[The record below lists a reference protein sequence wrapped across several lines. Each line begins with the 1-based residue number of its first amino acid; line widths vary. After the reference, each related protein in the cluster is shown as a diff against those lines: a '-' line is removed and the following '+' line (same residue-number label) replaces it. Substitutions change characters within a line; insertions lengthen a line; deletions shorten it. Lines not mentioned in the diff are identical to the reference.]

1 MKFLSRQTLD
11 ILYKLTVRSVIDYGL
26 ILYSNNLNVSDKGRL
41 EQVQYRAAKLCSGA
55 LHFTNREKF
64 NTELGWES
72 IENRAKFLGLSLFHK
87 IKLHETRPLSRKFMP
102 QIDIKIQ
109 NTRYHTILKPFPPLG
124 LQFSKSFF
132 PHFTSLWND
141 LETNL
146 QNEPDLN
153 LFKQNLK
160 SKFKPK
166 KHKHFMKGSRRGN
179 ALLTQL
185 RVGRSFLNYHGY
197 SIGLTDSPAC
207 LCDRQETVE
216 HYLLNCFL
224 FTEER
229 RLLLNTVEQLLPN
242 FKNFTVKKKIDI
254 LLFGINIDIE
264 EIDCRN
270 VRLTLAVQKYIL
282 DTKCFSYP
290 SFQPLNHFMVL

>member
-1 MKFLSRQTLD
+1 
-11 ILYKLTVRSVIDYGL
+11 
-26 ILYSNNLNVSDKGRL
+26 
-41 EQVQYRAAKLCSGA
+41 
-55 LHFTNREKF
+55 
-64 NTELGWES
+64 
-72 IENRAKFLGLSLFHK
+72 
-87 IKLHETRPLSRKFMP
+87 
-102 QIDIKIQ
+102 
-109 NTRYHTILKPFPPLG
+109 
-124 LQFSKSFF
+124 
-132 PHFTSLWND
+132 
-141 LETNL
+141 
-146 QNEPDLN
+146 
-153 LFKQNLK
+153 
-160 SKFKPK
+160 
-166 KHKHFMKGSRRGN
+166 MKGSRRGN

-254 LLFGINIDIE
+254 LLFGINLDIE

-282 DTKCFSYP
+282 DTKRFG
-290 SFQPLNHFMVL
+290 